1 MSERASLVFVLFY
14 SKIREGGG
22 IRFVIFGFELELE
35 LELIPTRM
43 MQTCRLNFWVLDLL
57 VKNTTPL
64 YQRGGHKNKFG
75 RSECAHVR
83 SAQVKSRALPIRGVA
98 E

>member
-1 MSERASLVFVLFY
+1 MLFY

-22 IRFVIFGFELELE
+22 IWLVIFGFELELE
-35 LELIPTRM
+35 LALIPTRM
-43 MQTCRLNFWVLDLL
+43 IQNFRLNFWVLDLL

-64 YQRGGHKNKFG
+64 YQRGGTKTSAVG
-75 RSECAHVR
+75 RSVR
-83 SAQVKSRALPIRGVA
+83 ACVARKSKARLSPSGGVA